1 MNARVIAVDGVAA
14 SGKSTI
20 ARRLADELGWPYV
33 SSGLLYR
40 VAGLMAAE
48 RGIDAGD
55 EAALVAAL
63 EGAAVELRAEAGR
76 SNQVMVRGA
85 DVTGRLHTHEV
96 DTRVSRVSRH
106 PGVRRWV
113 LERMRAMPRPLVAE
127 GRDMG
132 RVVFP
137 GAEQK
142 FFLTASAEV
151 RASRRAG
158 ERGGS
163 YEDILAALRERDEG
177 DSPQSER
184 APGAIV
190 IDTSELAP
198 EQVLAE
204 ILGHLRTVG

>member
-1 MNARVIAVDGVAA
+1 MSARVIAVDGVAA

-48 RGIDAGD
+48 RGIEVDD

-63 EGAAVELRAEAGR
+63 EDATVELRAEVGR
-76 SNQVMVRGA
+76 SNRVTVKGA

-106 PGVRRWV
+106 PEVRRWV
-113 LERMRAMPRPLVAE
+113 LERMRAMSRPLVAE

-137 GAEQK
+137 DAERK

-158 ERGGS
+158 ERGGRF
-163 YEDILAALRERDEG
+163 EDILVALRERDEG
-177 DSPQSER
+177 DSPQTER

-190 IDTSELAP
+190 IDTSQLDP

-204 ILGHLRTVG
+204 IRRHLQTAG